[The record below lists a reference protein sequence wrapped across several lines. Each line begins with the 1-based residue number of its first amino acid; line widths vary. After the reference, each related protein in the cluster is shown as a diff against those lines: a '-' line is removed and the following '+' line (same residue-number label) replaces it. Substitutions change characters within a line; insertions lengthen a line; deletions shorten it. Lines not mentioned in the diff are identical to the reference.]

1 MQDLT
6 FIEFSKKKTETRDFS
21 YRESPLV
28 SLNLMSMGFMTAIPS
43 QEESL
48 AKDVTSLWSEG
59 AYGFESPYFL
69 FFLYEIGD
77 EASFSFLK
85 EYGGKLN
92 NLSSSNV
99 TILTFFEKSMVS
111 NWRNVQHR
119 EKIRSNE
126 HLSSF
131 QVSHSLNVLRERF
144 KVASLPSLILV
155 KKEKEGDRSIL
166 IPLLSKDP
174 ASMYASF
181 KWVIERINDNCEEE
195 FERLSK
201 EILGEDGKIE
211 DDAFIRT
218 QNQNFLDFFD
228 DRREEKDL
236 DLIHIATSLGLAR
249 KTVYNKR
256 MNQSFSRIE
265 CLKLGIL
272 FGLSEDSLNRLLRYN
287 EQRELSYSL
296 LDCKVKEALRKGKSL
311 EEMQEELF
319 E

>member
-1 MQDLT
+1 MQDLA
-6 FIEFSKKKTETRDFS
+6 FIEFSKRKTETRDFS
-21 YRESPLV
+21 CRESCLTSLSFITLIPNREEGLV
-28 SLNLMSMGFMTAIPS
+28 
-43 QEESL
+43 Q
-48 AKDVTSLWSEG
+48 DVTSLWNEG

-69 FFLYEIGD
+69 FFLYEMD
-77 EASFSFLK
+77 DDVSLSFLK

-119 EKIRSNE
+119 EKIRCNE

-144 KVASLPSLILV
+144 KVTSFPSLILV

-166 IPLLSKDP
+166 IPLLSEDP

-181 KWVIERINDNCEEE
+181 KGVIERINDNCEEN
-195 FERLSK
+195 FEHLSK
-201 EILGEDGKIE
+201 EILGEDGRIE

-272 FGLSEDSLNRLLRYN
+272 FGLNEESLNRLLRYN
-287 EQRELSYSL
+287 ERRELSYSL
-296 LDCKVKEALRKGKSL
+296 LDCKVREALRKGKSL
-311 EEMQEELF
+311 EEVQDELF